1 MWRNFDAMIFPR
13 KKRRSKILF
22 QFRICYYY
30 HVKEIKHLQDFYN
43 YNYNLKQDLL
53 HYTTTTLIDESIA
66 TRKGKKIFRTSVISL
81 LNLPANG
88 SNIYIKYEAWKGF
101 RQRRIDNKK
110 NTRGPEFQS
119 FSTSSEQRFPFVP

>member
-53 HYTTTTLIDESIA
+53 H
-66 TRKGKKIFRTSVISL
+66 
-81 LNLPANG
+81 
-88 SNIYIKYEAWKGF
+88 
-101 RQRRIDNKK
+101 
-110 NTRGPEFQS
+110 
-119 FSTSSEQRFPFVP
+119 